1 MKVLLT
7 TALTALVTMS
17 NAHAVEFVA
26 ADNSHA
32 TELCMAFASDRPHVM
47 LAALRGQHTA
57 KTRITSKLECNDMS
71 LNEFAQAY
79 SLTRNAKFMKID
91 LETKTS
97 IKDIAKVQPTMPVV
111 LSGSK

>member
-1 MKVLLT
+1 MKVFLT
-7 TALTALVTMS
+7 AALTALVSMS

-47 LAALRGQHTA
+47 LAAMRGQQSA

-71 LNEFAQAY
+71 LDEFAQTY
-79 SLTRNAKFMKID
+79 SLIRNAKFMKID

-97 IKDIAKVQPTMPVV
+97 IKDIAKVEPTMPVV

>member
-79 SLTRNAKFMKID
+79 SITRNAKFMKID